1 MIFGLIA
8 TAVEN
13 FFFFR
18 LEAIRGGGAG
28 IQLLPLL
35 DRFHDA

>member
-18 LEAIRGGGAG
+18 LEAILVLVAAA
-28 IQLLPLL
+28 QEKDLL